1 MKNEIQRL
9 SEVLRIKSIDKALFH
24 AKFMNFAFCFSFY
37 MSYDKNIDYSFN
49 FLYPWW
55 DKGISDET
63 ENDRT
68 KVVCDWGLVM

>member
-49 FLYPWW
+49 FLYP
-55 DKGISDET
+55 
-63 ENDRT
+63 
-68 KVVCDWGLVM
+68 